1 MRIMK
6 TEYEINRAIE
16 ELEDMRD
23 EICGS
28 FASSFLLSASDQEE
42 VEYLRERISA
52 LSWVMEN

>member
-1 MRIMK
+1 MK

-28 FASSFLLSASDQEE
+28 VASSFLLSASDQEE

-52 LSWVMEN
+52 LSWVMEK